1 MIRSLLL
8 GALAIIVGVSLGL
21 FLSPPLAD
29 LSLPHRPAVY
39 PERSEPL
46 LPTLYGI
53 ATHYDAERHGQSA
66 WYTREGID
74 FYGAAGPALRA
85 EEQHRWRNRYRVLVT
100 SETTGRAVLVWV
112 VDFCECRGGDERP
125 KNDRLIDLAP
135 DVWHALGIPL
145 HRGVTRVT
153 VELLDTR

>member
-1 MIRSLLL
+1 
-8 GALAIIVGVSLGL
+8 
-21 FLSPPLAD
+21 
-29 LSLPHRPAVY
+29 
-39 PERSEPL
+39 
-46 LPTLYGI
+46 
-53 ATHYDAERHGQSA
+53 
-66 WYTREGID
+66 
-74 FYGAAGPALRA
+74 
-85 EEQHRWRNRYRVLVT
+85 VLVT